1 MTNRK
6 QVQLDRFKEEID
18 SVWQLSISE
27 EEFLETVF
35 NFLLARDTHK
45 ANTLLNSLK
54 NGDWEELLKEIPKN
68 AVINFSESFLDMIE
82 ESEVED
88 CRELKD
94 LEDYDDDDLLDEC
107 SRRDLKWENYEKTDI
122 TSQSQLEELTDLFL
136 SVDLNKRNEIINSL
150 R

>member
-1 MTNRK
+1 MTNRTK
-6 QVQLDRFKEEID
+6 NSANALIKDVD

-35 NFLLARDTHK
+35 NFLLARDTNK
-45 ANTLLNSLK
+45 ANTLLSSLK

-88 CRELKD
+88 CKELRD
-94 LEDYDDDDLLDEC
+94 FSTEDLLNEC
-107 SRRDLKWENYEKTDI
+107 DRRGLNWEEYEKTDI
-122 TSQSQLEELTDLFL
+122 ITQSQLEELTDLFL
-136 SVDLNKRNEIINSL
+136 SADLNKRQEIL
-150 R
+150 KQLQ